1 MSSIARNLSKWTQ
14 QEVQHLFENAT
25 AAHKSKELTI
35 LVAPSLLEYGRIMLT
50 TPKKIGDAPTR
61 NKLRRRLKSI
71 FYEQKLYM
79 HGKDL
84 AFLTK
89 PGIDK
94 FSFEKLE
101 TLLIKAIKT
110 TNVSLKKS

>member
-14 QEVQHLFENAT
+14 QDVQNLFENAT

-71 FYEQKLYM
+71 FYQQKLYTF
-79 HGKDL
+79 GKDL

-89 PGIDK
+89 PGIDR
-94 FSFEKLE
+94 FSFEQIE
-101 TLLIKAIKT
+101 ALLIKAIKN
-110 TNVSLKKS
+110 TNVSLKKN

>member
-14 QEVQHLFENAT
+14 QEVQNLFENAT

-35 LVAPSLLEYGRIMLT
+35 LVAPSLLKYGRIMLT
-50 TPKKIGDAPTR
+50 TPKKIGNAPTR

-71 FYEQKLYM
+71 FYQQKLYTL
-79 HGKDL
+79 GKDL

-89 PGIDK
+89 PGIDR

-101 TLLIKAIKT
+101 TLLIKAITT